1 MNKSNHR
8 KYNWE
13 LAPTYSEDVKLY
25 GTVPVPYDDIDIFD
39 GFFYLFLNLAARR
52 V

>member
-25 GTVPVPYDDIDIFD
+25 GTTILISSM
-39 GFFYLFLNLAARR
+39 GFFIYF
-52 V
+52 